1 MATEV
6 TRLYETIFI
15 VRPDVESG
23 QVDTL
28 KEQVSD
34 LLSNLKAPQVRWES
48 WGRRKLAFPIQKAN
62 KGTYLYVLYL
72 GAANA
77 ASELERVLRLN
88 ENVLRSLTVRV
99 LDDVDQGSFDFQE
112 WSAKSTPLADY
123 GDDSESSSNESA
135 GAEGGEA
142 ETREAADADA
152 TAPEES
158 KDEAV
163 AEETAEEAGEED

>member
-1 MATEV
+1 MATAV

-34 LLSNLKAPQVRWES
+34 LLTNLKAPQVRWES
-48 WGRRKLAFPIQKAN
+48 WGRRKLAFPIKKAS

-72 GAANA
+72 GGASA
-77 ASELERVLRLN
+77 ASELERVLKLN

-99 LDDVDQGSFDFQE
+99 LDDVDQASFDYQE
-112 WSAKSTPLADY
+112 WSAKSTPLADL
-123 GDDSESSSNESA
+123 GDDADGASDSASEAS
-135 GAEGGEA
+135 
-142 ETREAADADA
+142 TDEAAQ
-152 TAPEES
+152 PES
-158 KDEAV
+158 GDEGSDQPETV
-163 AEETAEEAGEED
+163 EENVEETADESGEED

>member
-1 MATEV
+1 MTTEV

-34 LLSNLKAPQVRWES
+34 LLTNLKAPQVRWES
-48 WGRRKLAFPIQKAN
+48 WGRRKLAFPIQKVN

-72 GAANA
+72 GVSNA

-99 LDDVDQGSFDFQE
+99 LDGVDQGSFDYQE

-123 GDDSESSSNESA
+123 GDDSESSSSESA
-135 GAEGGEA
+135 S
-142 ETREAADADA
+142 
-152 TAPEES
+152 APVKTKENDDS
-158 KDEAV
+158 AVVVDVVAAV
-163 AEETAEEAGEED
+163 AEKIAADDGKED

>member
-1 MATEV
+1 MTTEN

-112 WSAKSTPLADY
+112 WFAKSTSFADY
-123 GDDSESSSNESA
+123 GDESDSNSSESTSGDSDKT
-135 GAEGGEA
+135 
-142 ETREAADADA
+142 ETRETAAADDKADA
-152 TAPEES
+152 S
-158 KDEAV
+158 DVEAEDV
-163 AEETAEEAGEED
+163 AEEDGEEG